1 MNSGQSYSFNY
12 VSALHLLYV
21 WYLRCQSDPANP
33 FPSFAAVVFQA
44 LDASPVDAF
53 VLDLRDNTGGDS
65 SIINPLLN
73 GLAQRAS
80 ALVSNPN
87 FRFYEIINKGTFYSG
102 LDDAMG
108 IKSLVL
114 QIDAQYPA

>member
-1 MNSGQSYSFNY
+1 MAPSTSQGPESLYIASNASLLNSGQSYSFNY

-21 WYLRCQSDPANP
+21 RYLRCQSDPANP

-53 VLDLRDNTGGDS
+53 ASICATTQAEIPAS
-65 SIINPLLN
+65 STPLLN

-87 FRFYEIINKGTFYSG
+87 FRFYEIINKGTFTR
-102 LDDAMG
+102 D
-108 IKSLVL
+108 
-114 QIDAQYPA
+114 

>member
-1 MNSGQSYSFNY
+1 M
-12 VSALHLLYV
+12 
-21 WYLRCQSDPANP
+21 
-33 FPSFAAVVFQA
+33 FQA
-44 LDASPVDAF
+44 LDASPADAF